1 MSKLRLSEINFNENE
16 ILVEVDV
23 EQKKEVKQFHE
34 DKYKGAIFPDTL
46 ETAEKCLMWI
56 KEAEENN

>member
-1 MSKLRLSEINFNENE
+1 MLNKNEFIKQYNM
-16 ILVEVDV
+16 LTP